1 VPGTVPIVLLPRR
14 PAIGRI
20 KDRSLRIPEFLVA
33 RRRLPGTDMHASRR
47 IPVEVV
53 AVALCEYVVANDR
66 PMSVTYGVVRQYLAN
81 G

>member
-1 VPGTVPIVLLPRR
+1 MSDTKKLSRSLPHSLCTN
-14 PAIGRI
+14 
-20 KDRSLRIPEFLVA
+20 RSLRIPEFLVA

>member
-1 VPGTVPIVLLPRR
+1 MSDTKNLSRSLPIVFAP
-14 PAIGRI
+14 IGL
-20 KDRSLRIPEFLVA
+20 SEFLNSSWPAGVF
-33 RRRLPGTDMHASRR
+33 